1 MSFCAQDSFKNIE
14 ETCSIINSG
23 RLRNHRAVVQYCMDK
38 IWRRFGLSKD
48 KPAPSCLAL
57 RQFSGKYWIKPST
70 SPSPFK
76 TYCRVGGWTL
86 IMKIDGAKQTFSY
99 NSSYWTSKTTF
110 NEDFIEFDGNET
122 KLASFWSLPFEE
134 LLLGMKTGSTLRW
147 ITVQKKAISL
157 RSIILGN
164 TFQSTEIGCEVW
176 KSLVPDSSLQR
187 YCNKE
192 GFNVQFGNDDRVR
205 IGISSNDQNDCNS
218 NDSWLGF
225 GGFSRNAPCG
235 LPDSSDLITC
245 GNSAGCSPDNGDK
258 IIASIGYIFA
268 R

>member
-1 MSFCAQDSFKNIE
+1 
-14 ETCSIINSG
+14 
-23 RLRNHRAVVQYCMDK
+23 
-38 IWRRFGLSKD
+38 
-48 KPAPSCLAL
+48 
-57 RQFSGKYWIKPST
+57 
-70 SPSPFK
+70 
-76 TYCRVGGWTL
+76 
-86 IMKIDGAKQTFSY
+86 MKIDGAKQTFSY

-187 YCNKE
+187 YCNKVI
-192 GFNVQFGNDDRVR
+192 N
-205 IGISSNDQNDCNS
+205 
-218 NDSWLGF
+218 
-225 GGFSRNAPCG
+225 
-235 LPDSSDLITC
+235 
-245 GNSAGCSPDNGDK
+245 
-258 IIASIGYIFA
+258 YM
-268 R
+268 